1 MQGLLHWSQSDSS
14 DSLHERVTTVR
25 ASMISSSRRPVAV
38 AQAACRQH
46 MAFPSSSAWISPI
59 VARRI
64 SMACTTS
71 SMRISEIVARA
82 SLKIRS
88 GITLPVVPA
97 ADAVGAPD
105 TLDGLLMVVGSN
117 DDDDDDDEQEDAMLW
132 HGAIYNNG
140 MI

>member
-1 MQGLLHWSQSDSS
+1 L
-14 DSLHERVTTVR
+14 E
-25 ASMISSSRRPVAV
+25 
-38 AQAACRQH
+38 
-46 MAFPSSSAWISPI
+46 
-59 VARRI
+59 
-64 SMACTTS
+64 
-71 SMRISEIVARA
+71 
-82 SLKIRS
+82 IRS